1 MKRIAFIIHGRIA
14 KNAKLTRDIATVF
27 NGMEYNLFAT
37 TEAQQATT
45 LTQQAVSAGYNYI
58 ICIGGDGSLNEVVN
72 GFMQSNTVLS
82 NNIYLGLLPYGTGN
96 DFAKTMGISKNIAE
110 LKQYIETDSYKA
122 TDIGEVNYTN
132 RSSDNATRYFI
143 NITDVGMGGL
153 AAEKINSYP
162 KWLPSNLAYQLAILS
177 TLLSYKKKD
186 MTADADTFSY
196 AGRTMNIIVAN
207 GKYFGSGLGIAPH
220 AQTND
225 GKLAIVIAAD
235 ISLWDYIMN
244 IGTVRKCQ
252 KVQHPQMLYH
262 EAKTI
267 TVTAKEP
274 MSIDMDGEF
283 IGYSP
288 MRISIAPGC
297 INFLCKA

>member
-14 KNAKLTRDIATVF
+14 KNTKLIREIEAVF
-27 NGMEYNLFAT
+27 NGMDYKLFT
-37 TEAQQATT
+37 TTQAQHATT
-45 LTQQAVSAGYNYI
+45 LTKQSIYSGYQYI
-58 ICIGGDGSLNEVVN
+58 VCVGGDGSLNEVVN
-72 GFMQSNTVLS
+72 GFMQLEAWPGHRLF
-82 NNIYLGLLPYGTGN
+82 LGLLPYGTGN

-235 ISLWDYIMN
+235 ISLWDYIIN
-244 IGTVRKCQ
+244 IGTVRKCE
-252 KVQHPQMLYH
+252 KVQHPQMLYYD
-262 EAKTI
+262 AKTI
-267 TVTAKEP
+267 TVTANEP